1 VAHTLCSPL
10 PVPSAAYPAPPPMST
25 HFHPRSPNPPKNRQ
39 RVAKSSKTQTATVS
53 RCGCHRIQGCPANAL
68 AEARGRSS
76 SIANKPRKSMA
87 SVAPGATTSAG
98 YNAFATTFDMYE
110 RFRQDARRAI
120 FFADREARQAGSA
133 YIEPEHLFLSLTRDA
148 DSKANQ
154 LFALADH
161 IESFRKQLE
170 GHVLERSSTSVDC
183 PLSNASKRVL
193 AFAAKEA
200 DQLGSVPIGTEHLLL
215 GLLREN
221 KSTVPVLL
229 ATAGINLH
237 SARNRVRQGAG
248 LPLLENRPESTPQ
261 SELTA
266 NKKATS
272 PFTAPLLFL
281 AFFLVL
287 YLIIRLVNS

>member
-1 VAHTLCSPL
+1 ML
-10 PVPSAAYPAPPPMST
+10 SAT
-25 HFHPRSPNPPKNRQ
+25 N
-39 RVAKSSKTQTATVS
+39 
-53 RCGCHRIQGCPANAL
+53 
-68 AEARGRSS
+68 
-76 SIANKPRKSMA
+76 
-87 SVAPGATTSAG
+87 
-98 YNAFATTFDMYE
+98 FDMYE
-110 RFRQDARRAI
+110 RFRQDARRAVYS
-120 FFADREARQAGSA
+120 ADREARQAGSA
-133 YIEPEHLFLSLTRDA
+133 YIEPEHLFLSLTREA
-148 DSKANQ
+148 DSHTNK
-154 LFALADH
+154 LFVLADH

-193 AFAAKEA
+193 AFAVKEA
-200 DQLGSVPIGTEHLLL
+200 DQLKSVPIGTEHLLL

-221 KSTVPVLL
+221 KSTVPAVL

-237 SARNRVRQGAG
+237 SARNRLRRDIGF
-248 LPLLENRPESTPQ
+248 PLLESEPESTPQ

-281 AFFLVL
+281 AFLFVL